1 MLKVIKIF
9 ANDLKDSF
17 LDLMIVVVVIG
28 VFQILFIRE
37 IPENWWSIVT
47 GLIIIGVG
55 LALFVRGLEM
65 GIFPLGE
72 GLTKHLIQNASKFW
86 LVLFAFII
94 GFVTTIAEPTL
105 LVIAEKASIIS
116 DGQLDTLVLRLV
128 VAFSVGIAVAI
139 GVVRIILGHRIY
151 LYIIAGYVLV
161 IVTTIFAPKEIV
173 ALAYDSGGVT
183 TSTITVPLIA
193 ALGIGL
199 ATFLKNRNPVIDGFG
214 LIAFASLT
222 PMIFVQIYG
231 IFVYNFGF
239 SLSAESIS
247 LENNFLSM
255 AASAMAI
262 TSSQFGEFFS
272 GIMSVVKSLA
282 PVVLVIL
289 FFNYVVAKKAIE
301 KIGERVLGLVLIVV
315 GLYAFIIGLE
325 IGLFPIGAVMAEQ
338 LIQQGNLVVVYLFAF
353 SIGFATTM
361 AEPALIAIAGKVE
374 ELSGGSIRQKQLRLF
389 VALGV
394 GLGLFLGAYRIVQG
408 DSIIGY
414 IVTGYILVII
424 LTYFSPRT
432 IIPIAYDSGGVTT
445 STVTVPLVAAL
456 GIGLATNI
464 PGRDPL
470 IDGFGLIAF
479 ASLFPIISV
488 LLYGIIHEKF
498 RKKNEKAL
506 K

>member
-1 MLKVIKIF
+1 MKNIIRIF
-9 ANDLKDSF
+9 TSDLKNSF
-17 LDLMIVVVVIG
+17 LDLMIVIGVIG
-28 VFQILFIRE
+28 VFQLLFIRE
-37 IPENWWSIVT
+37 VPPNWWSIVT
-47 GLIIIGVG
+47 GLVIVGIG
-55 LALFVRGLEM
+55 LALFIRGLEI

-72 GLTKHLIQNASKFW
+72 GLTKHLIQNSSKFW
-86 LVLFAFII
+86 LVLFAFVI

-116 DGQLDTLVLRLV
+116 NGQLDTLTLRLV
-128 VAFSVGIAVAI
+128 VALSVGIAIAI
-139 GVVRIILGHRIY
+139 GVIRIILGHRIHV
-151 LYIIAGYVLV
+151 YIITGYVLV
-161 IVTTIFAPKEIV
+161 IFTTIFAPKEII

-199 ATFLKNRNPVIDGFG
+199 ATFLKNRNPMIDGFG

-222 PMIFVQIYG
+222 PMIFVQLYG
-231 IFVYNFGF
+231 ILVYNFGF
-239 SLSAESIS
+239 SGTVSFDTELLASAGDIFSIS
-247 LENNFLSM
+247 N
-255 AASAMAI
+255 
-262 TSSQFGEFFS
+262 SQFGEFF
-272 GIMSVVKSLA
+272 GGVFSVVKSLT

-289 FFNYVVAKKAIE
+289 FFNYIIAKQKIENLVEKAF
-301 KIGERVLGLVLIVV
+301 GLVLIVA

-325 IGLFPIGAVMAEQ
+325 IGLFPIGEVMASQ

-361 AEPALIAIAGKVE
+361 AEPALITIARKVE
-374 ELSGGSIRQKQLRLF
+374 EMSGGSIKQLQLRLF

-424 LTYFSPRT
+424 LTFFAPRT
-432 IIPIAYDSGGVTT
+432 IIPVAYDSGGVTT

-456 GIGLATNI
+456 GLGLATNI
-464 PGRDPL
+464 PGRDPM

-488 LLYGIIHEKF
+488 LLYGIIHQKMREKG
-498 RKKNEKAL
+498 EKSIR
-506 K
+506 